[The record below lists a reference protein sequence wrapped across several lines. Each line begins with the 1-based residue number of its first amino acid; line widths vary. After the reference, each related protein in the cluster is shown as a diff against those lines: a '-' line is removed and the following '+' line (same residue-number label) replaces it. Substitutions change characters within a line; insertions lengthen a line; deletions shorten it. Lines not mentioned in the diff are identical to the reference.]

1 MTTTTR
7 ALTSEMGEHLLAALT
22 AQNHRVDGH
31 AATVNGIVSRKLAE
45 PVTKQ
50 MAAGPVT
57 TVHLNPAGRR
67 AAAEMAR
74 DLPAE
79 QREPLW
85 QAALGEARRL
95 LRLGDDERVQSAR
108 WVITVR
114 GDSQEPAVYG
124 PFGISRSLRRAA
136 EAILA
141 GTAFR
146 RLDEEGL
153 RVEATHLSGVIDV
166 FVVID
171 DASVTA
177 AQLAENSVS

>member
-1 MTTTTR
+1 MTTTSR
-7 ALTSEMGEHLLAALT
+7 ALASAMGEHLLAALT

-31 AATVNGIVSRKLAE
+31 AATVKAIVRRELAE
-45 PVTKQ
+45 RVTRQ
-50 MAAGPVT
+50 TASGPVT

-74 DLPAE
+74 DLPDAA
-79 QREPLW
+79 REPLW

-108 WVITVR
+108 WVLSTR
-114 GDSQEPAVYG
+114 ADDQKPAVYG
-124 PFGISRSLRRAA
+124 PFGVSRSLRRAA

-141 GTAFR
+141 GAAFR

-153 RVEATHLSGVIDV
+153 RVEATHLSGVIDA

-177 AQLAENSVS
+177 AQLAENGVS